1 MKTKKRS
8 LALIMGSASLLTLG
22 ACGIPNSIPT
32 GYTYHRDTYKSAT
45 PEPSPRVTTTQR
57 QYMDATQAEQFRDA
71 VYDILQRITSRAGMP
86 PKPVYILQPQRMST
100 FYNNIDNDLRES
112 MRAIGYAISDV
123 PQGSYVFAYDARSLE
138 QPRSETP
145 SMAPNVELILKIFDS
160 ASANSRML
168 TEEVGRYYIQGA
180 QYLNIL
186 PATYSEEL
194 MPSRETIQQQQT
206 GFTAQP
212 APTMTHTSPPVPR
225 APAYNNS
232 GAQQYIDTY
241 VNSGSA
247 ISTPQYQTTISGYEQ
262 GRPQLNQA
270 PLMPRARVSKK
281 IDY

>member
-1 MKTKKRS
+1 MKIKKCS
-8 LALIMGSASLLTLG
+8 LALILGSASLLTLS

-32 GYTYHRDTYKSAT
+32 GYTYHRDTYKSPT
-45 PEPSPRVTTTQR
+45 PSPSPRVTTKQR
-57 QYMDATQAEQFRDA
+57 QYMDAAQAEQFRDA

-160 ASANSRML
+160 ANANSRML
-168 TEEVGRYYIQGA
+168 TEEVGHYHIQGA
-180 QYLNIL
+180 QYLDIR
-186 PATYSEEL
+186 PATYSEKL
-194 MPSRETIQQQQT
+194 MPSREAIQQQQT

-212 APTMTHTSPPVPR
+212 APTVTYTPAPPR
-225 APAYNNS
+225 APSYNTAPQPYTP
-232 GAQQYIDTY
+232 GY

-247 ISTPQYQTTISGYEQ
+247 INTPQYQTTISGYEQ

-270 PLMPRARVSKK
+270 PLMPRARISKK